1 MIHRTALFAGV
12 ALAAAGTVM
21 LVGVNDATAGDA
33 ILSALRLWP
42 LAIIAFGVALLARRT
57 RFAVAGTLLAA
68 LLAGVLVGGA
78 AVAAP
83 ELPSVCHDRDAVSLP
98 TRSGTF
104 DGAAEVELDLG
115 CGDLDVGTVDG
126 AEWRLDTLDL
136 GGRSAVVD
144 SGPGGLVVR
153 TDHDGWRGIGRHG
166 DAWQLGLPRAVPFDL
181 DAVVNAG
188 RGRFDL
194 AGATIGAL
202 ELEVNA
208 GETRLDLGTT
218 TVTSL
223 DIDINAGSA
232 TVLLPIA
239 SDLVGE
245 LDVSAGAIEICAPA
259 GLGLRIHGDADFGS
273 TEFNGLARVGDA
285 WETPDLSTA
294 TYLAELSVSAQAG
307 SVVVNPAGGCK

>member
-115 CGDLDVGTVDG
+115 CGDLDVGTV
-126 AEWRLDTLDL
+126 
-136 GGRSAVVD
+136 
-144 SGPGGLVVR
+144 
-153 TDHDGWRGIGRHG
+153 
-166 DAWQLGLPRAVPFDL
+166 
-181 DAVVNAG
+181 
-188 RGRFDL
+188 
-194 AGATIGAL
+194 
-202 ELEVNA
+202 NA

-245 LDVSAGAIEICAPA
+245 LDVSAGAIEI
-259 GLGLRIHGDADFGS
+259 
-273 TEFNGLARVGDA
+273 
-285 WETPDLSTA
+285 
-294 TYLAELSVSAQAG
+294 
-307 SVVVNPAGGCK
+307 